1 MAKKLFPLDKNY
13 ILQQAQ
19 AAMEAEMMA
28 FMVEELKNSFTCLF
42 NPLQLH
48 DDTYLQILQ
57 RPNFPATHL
66 QVIYRQLS
74 GIYRFRY
81 GSNQLELLFDGKS
94 HFEKYQ
100 EDWSV
105 CLKSWLRKLGTDE
118 AYVKAMLRITLLYD
132 SPSRAQFAENRCKS
146 LINDFFGLLI
156 IKRKGT
162 LLLKTGS

>member
-19 AAMEAEMMA
+19 AAMEAEMMVL
-28 FMVEELKNSFTCLF
+28 MVEEVKVSFTRLF
-42 NPLQLH
+42 NPLQLQ

-57 RPNFPATHL
+57 QPKFPTMYL
-66 QVIYRQLS
+66 QVIYRQLA

-100 EDWSV
+100 EDWSD
-105 CLKSWLRKLGTDE
+105 CLRHWLRKLGQEE
-118 AYVKAMLRITLLYD
+118 AYVKAMLRMTLLYD

-162 LLLKTGS
+162 LLLRTGS